1 MKPSFSGDR
10 PARVSIRHESD
21 LVVARSHA
29 RALGAQAGLRES
41 SAEALATAVTELARN
56 IIVHAGCGDVFL
68 AVVDEPSRRGV
79 EVVIRDDGPGIS
91 EPDQAMNDGYSTGE
105 GLGLGLP
112 SARRLTD
119 EFELV
124 TTLGTGTTIRMRKW
138 A

>member
-1 MKPSFSGDR
+1 MKPNFSGDR

-29 RALGAQAGLRES
+29 RALGAQAGLPEA
-41 SAEALATAVTELARN
+41 SAEALATAVTEVARN
-56 IIVHAGCGDVFL
+56 IIVHAGYGDAFL
-68 AVVDEPSRRGV
+68 AIVDEPSRRGV
-79 EVVIRDDGPGIS
+79 EVVIRDEGPGIS
-91 EPDQAMNDGYSTGE
+91 EPDQAMNDGYSTGK

-124 TTLGTGTTIRMRKW
+124 TILGIGTTIRMRKW